1 MKLFYL
7 LSFLLFYLKEFI
19 LSNLRVAKDVLS
31 PHPQIAPD
39 FIELPLD
46 LKNDTAIF
54 ILANLITMT
63 PGTLTVDLSE
73 DKKTLLIHS
82 IYVHNPSAL
91 KTDLKENFERRIA
104 QIFS

>member
-1 MKLFYL
+1 MKLLYL

-19 LSNLRVAKDVLS
+19 LSNLRVVKDVLS

-73 DKKTLLIHS
+73 DKRTLLVHS
-82 IYVHNPSAL
+82 IYVHDAQAL

-104 QIFS
+104 RLFT

>member
-1 MKLFYL
+1 MKIL
-7 LSFLLFYLKEFI
+7 LSLNFLLFYLQEFL

-46 LKNDTAIF
+46 LQNDVAIF
-54 ILANLITMT
+54 LLANLITMT

-82 IYVHNPSAL
+82 IYVHDPVAL
-91 KTDLKENFERRIA
+91 KLDLKQNFERRIA
-104 QIFS
+104 RLFT